1 MHTHNRPW
9 AILMACTSQ
18 AKSVI
23 SLLSGAAIDYNRL
36 RFFPSYPMNVVDYK
50 IYALSQSIFFQH
62 FGESLMNNLQ
72 WLDEVKFNPQGL
84 VPAIAQHH
92 QTGRVLMVA
101 WMNREALALT
111 AEKNQAV
118 YFSRS
123 RNKLWH
129 KGEESGHFQT
139 VHEIRLDCDAD
150 VIILQ
155 IEQQGGIAC
164 HTGRESCFYR
174 KLTANGWEIVDAQLK
189 DPSQI
194 YAAPSSN
201 PHSQVMNAST
211 AQSEQ
216 VDVLSYLAKMMI
228 ERKQADPDSSY
239 VAKLYHKGLNKILE
253 KVGEESVETIIAAK
267 DFKSE
272 ASLDNQNDLIYEVAD
287 LWFHTIVMLGYFDL
301 EPQLVLNELARRQGL
316 SGLLEKANRQH

>member
-1 MHTHNRPW
+1 
-9 AILMACTSQ
+9 
-18 AKSVI
+18 
-23 SLLSGAAIDYNRL
+23 
-36 RFFPSYPMNVVDYK
+36 
-50 IYALSQSIFFQH
+50 
-62 FGESLMNNLQ
+62 MNNLQ
-72 WLDEVKFNPQGL
+72 WLDEVKFNEQGL

-129 KGEESGHFQT
+129 KGEESEHFQT

-155 IEQQGGIAC
+155 IEQHGGIAC

-189 DPSQI
+189 DPNQI
-194 YAAPSSN
+194 YGKQAAN
-201 PHSQVMNAST
+201 AHTQAMSQSK
-211 AQSEQ
+211 AQAEQ
-216 VDVLSYLAKMMI
+216 VEVLAYLGQMMS
-228 ERKQADPDSSY
+228 ERKTANPDSSY

-253 KVGEESVETIIAAK
+253 KVGEETVEAIIAAK
-267 DFKSE
+267 DFNTE
-272 ASLDNQNDLIYEVAD
+272 ANANNKNDLIYEVAD
-287 LWFHTIVMLGYFDL
+287 LWFHSIVMLGYFDI
-301 EPQLVLNELARRQGL
+301 EPQVVLNELARRQGL
-316 SGLLEKANRQH
+316 SGLVEKANRSH

>member
-1 MHTHNRPW
+1 
-9 AILMACTSQ
+9 
-18 AKSVI
+18 
-23 SLLSGAAIDYNRL
+23 
-36 RFFPSYPMNVVDYK
+36 
-50 IYALSQSIFFQH
+50 
-62 FGESLMNNLQ
+62 MNNLQ
-72 WLDEVKFNPQGL
+72 WPDEVKFNEQGL
-84 VPAIAQHH
+84 IPAIAQHH
-92 QTGRVLMVA
+92 QTGRILMVA

-123 RNKLWH
+123 RQKLWH

-150 VIILQ
+150 VIVLQ
-155 IEQQGGIAC
+155 IEQHGGIAC

-194 YAAPSSN
+194 YAEKSAN
-201 PHSQVMNAST
+201 PHTLAMNAST

-216 VDVLSYLAKMMI
+216 VEILDYLGQMMA
-228 ERKQADPDSSY
+228 ERKKANPDSSY

-253 KVGEESVETIIAAK
+253 KVGEESIESIIAAK
-267 DFKSE
+267 DFKAE
-272 ASLDNQNDLIYEVAD
+272 PKEDNKNDLIYEVAD
-287 LWFHTIVMLGYFDL
+287 LWFHTIVMLGYFDI
-301 EPQLVLNELARRQGL
+301 EPQVILNELARRQGL
-316 SGLLEKANRQH
+316 SGLVEKANRQH

>member
-1 MHTHNRPW
+1 
-9 AILMACTSQ
+9 
-18 AKSVI
+18 
-23 SLLSGAAIDYNRL
+23 
-36 RFFPSYPMNVVDYK
+36 
-50 IYALSQSIFFQH
+50 
-62 FGESLMNNLQ
+62 MNNLQ
-72 WLDEVKFNPQGL
+72 WLDEVKFNEQGL
-84 VPAIAQHH
+84 IPAIAQHH
-92 QTGRVLMVA
+92 QTGRILMVA

-123 RNKLWH
+123 RQKLWH

-150 VIILQ
+150 VIVLQ
-155 IEQQGGIAC
+155 IEQHGGIAC

-174 KLTANGWEIVDAQLK
+174 KLTVNGWEIVDAQLK

-194 YAAPSSN
+194 YAEKSAN
-201 PHSQVMNAST
+201 PHTLAMNAST

-216 VDVLSYLAKMMI
+216 VEILDYLGQMMA
-228 ERKQADPDSSY
+228 ERKKANPDSSY

-253 KVGEESVETIIAAK
+253 KVGEESIESIIAAK

-272 ASLDNQNDLIYEVAD
+272 PKEDNKNDLIYEVAD
-287 LWFHTIVMLGYFDL
+287 LWFHTIVMLGYFDI
-301 EPQLVLNELARRQGL
+301 EPQVILNELARRQGL
-316 SGLLEKANRQH
+316 SGLVEKANRQH